1 MAFKGENACQMWAN
15 IKTTGTM
22 TIRDSFNVS
31 SITNAGSNTARLD
44 LTTSFADTNYAVVC
58 SCCEDDNSNTSRTP
72 RNANPTR
79 KRFVTGSV
87 YVNAA
92 RYEEGNSA
100 AVDQLLV
107 VCFGNQ

>member
-31 SITNAGSNTARLD
+31 SITDVGGNTARLD
-44 LTTSFADTNYAVVC
+44 LTTTFADTNYAVVC
-58 SCCEDDNSNTSRTP
+58 GAVEDDHSNTSRSP
-72 RNANPTR
+72 RAGNATR

-87 YVNAA
+87 FVSACQF
-92 RYEEGNSA
+92 GNSDSIE
-100 AVDQLLV
+100 VDQLLV

>member
-31 SITNAGSNTARLD
+31 SITNVGSNTARLD

-58 SCCEDDNSNTSRTP
+58 GAVEDDHSNTSRSP
-72 RNANPTR
+72 RAGNATR

>member
-1 MAFKGENACQMWAN
+1 MAFKGENALQMWAN

-22 TIRDSFNVS
+22 EIRDSFNVS
-31 SITNAGSNTARLD
+31 SITNVGGNTARLD
-44 LTTSFADTNYAVVC
+44 LTTSFANTNYCVVC
-58 SCCEDDNSNTSRTP
+58 SCTEDDHSNSSRTP

-87 YVNAA
+87 FVNAA
-92 RYEEGNSA
+92 RYEEGNSS

-107 VCFGNQ
+107 ACFGDQ